1 MLLLSMF
8 LDLLSP
14 KLFFNFSFWIWE
26 VVLFIFQFFINRIED
41 DLDKLLSVKA
51 KPQKPPK
58 PSLPVAKPRLKPKPN
73 LKPKP
78 TPKPRFVEAAAGEN
92 ELFGSEDAEA
102 TEQKTKETSA
112 AKGKPGSEDLFDQA
126 RKHTFRYD
134 CSVIVS
140 AFRLSDVKLY
150 LK

>member
-14 KLFFNFSFWIWE
+14 KLFFNFGFWIWE

-41 DLDKLLSVKA
+41 DLDKLLTVKA

-102 TEQKTKETSA
+102 ADQEE

-126 RKHTFRYD
+126 RKHSFRYD